1 LFTRIH
7 FSKPANDLRSIN
19 HTVMN
24 IPEKPT
30 ILYVDDEEDNLI
42 VFKSAF
48 RRDFNVLTTTSPTE
62 ALEIVAREE
71 VPVVISDQR
80 MPLCTGVELFRKMP
94 ENIGI
99 VRIIL
104 TGFSDVEVIIKAIN
118 NCNIYRYLTKP
129 WDQAELKHT
138 LDHAVEK
145 YYMQKSNAQLLF
157 DLKEANEQLEEK
169 VQLRTS
175 ELQQEKEKSER
186 LLLNILPDEIAEEL
200 KQHGKVK
207 PRRYDNVSIIFL
219 DFVEFTR
226 IAERMPP
233 EALIEELDYY
243 FQAIDTIFSKHGIE
257 KIKTI
262 GDAYLA
268 VGGLP
273 VPDAQHALH
282 TVEGALEI
290 LDFINTE
297 KEKRRVAGETAF
309 DIRIGIHSGSVI
321 AGVVGNTKF
330 AFDIW
335 GDDVNIA
342 ARLESNGEKGRIN
355 VSEST
360 YQLTKDHFR
369 YEHRGKVSAKYK
381 GEIEMYYLANKD

>member
-1 LFTRIH
+1 
-7 FSKPANDLRSIN
+7 
-19 HTVMN
+19 MN

-30 ILYVDDEEDNLI
+30 VLYVDDEEDNLI

-48 RRDFNVLTTTSPTE
+48 RRDFNVLITASPAE
-62 ALEIVAREE
+62 ALEIVQAEE
-71 VPVVISDQR
+71 VPVIISDQR
-80 MPLCTGVELFRKMP
+80 MPNCTGVELFSKIP
-94 ENIGI
+94 ENSGI

-118 NCNIYRYLTKP
+118 SCSIYRYLTKP

-138 LDHAVEK
+138 LDMAVEK
-145 YYMQKSNAQLLF
+145 YYLHQHNTQLVS
-157 DLKEANEQLEEK
+157 DLQAANEHLEEK
-169 VQLRTS
+169 VKLRTR
-175 ELQQEKEKSER
+175 ELEEEKEKSEH
-186 LLLNILPDEIAEEL
+186 LLLNILPDEIAAEL
-200 KQHGKVK
+200 KKHGKVK
-207 PRRYDNVSIIFL
+207 PCRYDNVTVIFL
-219 DFVEFTR
+219 DFVEFTKV
-226 IAERMPP
+226 AEKMPP

-243 FQAIDTIFSKHGIE
+243 FQAIDTIFSKHRVE

-268 VGGLP
+268 VCGLP
-273 VPDAQHALH
+273 RPDDNHALR
-282 TVEGALEI
+282 VVDAAVEI
-290 LDFINTE
+290 LGFIHAE
-297 KEKRRVAGETAF
+297 KEKRMKAGETAF
-309 DIRIGIHSGSVI
+309 DVRIGIHSGSVI

-360 YQLTKDHFR
+360 YLLAKDR
-369 YEHRGKVSAKYK
+369 YQFEHRGKVNAKYK
-381 GEIEMYYLANKD
+381 GEIEMYFLK

>member
-1 LFTRIH
+1 
-7 FSKPANDLRSIN
+7 
-19 HTVMN
+19 MN
-24 IPEKPT
+24 IQEKPT
-30 ILYVDDEEDNLI
+30 VLYVDDEEDNLI

-48 RRDFNVLTTTSPTE
+48 RRDFNVLTTTSPDD
-62 ALEIVAREE
+62 ALDIIRREE
-71 VPVVISDQR
+71 VPVIISDQR
-80 MPLCTGVELFRKMP
+80 MPNCTGVELFRKLP
-94 ENIGI
+94 EESGI

-118 NCNIYRYLTKP
+118 HCSIYRYLTKP

-138 LDHAVEK
+138 LDMAVEK
-145 YYMQKSNAQLLF
+145 YYLHKHNTQLLS
-157 DLKEANEQLEEK
+157 DLQAANEHLEEK
-169 VQLRTS
+169 VKVRTR
-175 ELQQEKEKSER
+175 ELEEEKEKSEH

-200 KQHGKVK
+200 KRHGKVM
-207 PRRYDNVSIIFL
+207 PRRYDDVTVIFL
-219 DFVEFTR
+219 DFVEFTKV
-226 IAERMPP
+226 AERMPP

-243 FQAIDTIFSKHGIE
+243 FQAIDTIFSKHGVE

-268 VGGLP
+268 VCGLP
-273 VPDAQHALH
+273 LPDKNHALQ
-282 TVEGALEI
+282 VVRAAVEI
-290 LDFINTE
+290 LEFINAE
-297 KEKRRVAGETAF
+297 KEKRHKVGETAF
-309 DIRIGIHSGSVI
+309 DVRIGIHSGSVI

-360 YQLTKDHFR
+360 YQLTKDQFR
-369 YEHRGKVSAKYK
+369 YEHRGKVNAKYK
-381 GEIEMYYLANKD
+381 GEIEMYFLEG

>member
-1 LFTRIH
+1 
-7 FSKPANDLRSIN
+7 
-19 HTVMN
+19 MN

-62 ALEIVAREE
+62 ALDIVAREE

-169 VQLRTS
+169 VQLRKIES
-175 ELQQEKEKSER
+175 
-186 LLLNILPDEIAEEL
+186 A
-200 KQHGKVK
+200 
-207 PRRYDNVSIIFL
+207 
-219 DFVEFTR
+219 VE
-226 IAERMPP
+226 P
-233 EALIEELDYY
+233 
-243 FQAIDTIFSKHGIE
+243 
-257 KIKTI
+257 KT
-262 GDAYLA
+262 
-268 VGGLP
+268 
-273 VPDAQHALH
+273 
-282 TVEGALEI
+282 
-290 LDFINTE
+290 
-297 KEKRRVAGETAF
+297 
-309 DIRIGIHSGSVI
+309 
-321 AGVVGNTKF
+321 
-330 AFDIW
+330 
-335 GDDVNIA
+335 
-342 ARLESNGEKGRIN
+342 
-355 VSEST
+355 
-360 YQLTKDHFR
+360 
-369 YEHRGKVSAKYK
+369 
-381 GEIEMYYLANKD
+381 